1 MLFMSK
7 FSYNDFNNTGII
19 NRSIYDSD
27 KTHDSTTYTTNYL
40 QDGKAVQYWKLPQ
53 YFRFNAEVCLMT
65 VQKNYV
71 WVAKSKF

>member
-1 MLFMSK
+1 MSK

-40 QDGKAVQYWKLPQ
+40 QDGKAVQY
-53 YFRFNAEVCLMT
+53 
-65 VQKNYV
+65 
-71 WVAKSKF
+71 